1 MSLIQNPSMKSYLMI
16 LNSKKIDFKIIL
28 NHEMNFIKY
37 FVEYFG
43 SVNLYSVIFH
53 IYPILYVILQKRK
66 EVNRN
71 KDHRATIKFQI

>member
-1 MSLIQNPSMKSYLMI
+1 MKSYLMI

-53 IYPILYVILQKRK
+53 IYPILYVILQKK
-66 EVNRN
+66 
-71 KDHRATIKFQI
+71 KKKKK